1 MPPTGPMI
9 DHTARSTHPLPSN
22 PYKDDDTQPIV
33 QATIPAP
40 MPAAGTGA
48 AMTDPFNPSS
58 IQPAAAT
65 ATRSRFK
72 SLRTTGRGVGTLPSE
87 KSTMIMEGVQRVQ
100 NIASWIGK
108 GTNDENEAERLRE
121 V

>member
-1 MPPTGPMI
+1 MPPTDPMT
-9 DHTARSTHPLPSN
+9 DHTARSTHPLPSD
-22 PYKDDDTQPIV
+22 PYSDDDTQPIV
-33 QATIPAP
+33 QAKIPAP
-40 MPAAGTGA
+40 TPAAGTGA

-72 SLRTTGRGVGTLPSE
+72 SLRTRGRGWYSPVREVDDDHGRSTEGSE
-87 KSTMIMEGVQRVQ
+87 YGELDREG
-100 NIASWIGK
+100 
-108 GTNDENEAERLRE
+108 NDDGNEAERLRE